1 MAKLVDAPLLG
12 SGGVTLESSSLSI
25 RTNMASVNKLTEFQ
39 KSSSWTDWRWQIS
52 QAVRSV
58 EQLKKFVEISEARA
72 EEIAG
77 VLQPWENG
85 KVDEM
90 RLTPFLL
97 SSIDWNNPR
106 DPIALQHLPSKAELG
121 KDNFSLDTVWEEPAD
136 FADGENRMIQQKY
149 PDVILLRLS
158 NTCHSYCRF
167 CFQKERTLQSSVS
180 TKTGEEEFN
189 QALEIIRSKP
199 AVRQVLISGGDPLIL
214 TDEILLD
221 RLNKLAAIPQLSTVR
236 INTRVLLHNPF
247 RVTSELATQLNTLTV
262 NSWNRNRERGIA
274 LKIGVHFNHLAELT
288 PEALNAIRLLQKNG
302 VQVYN
307 QSVLLKGVNDRV
319 EILIDLFRK
328 LRAEN
333 IELHY
338 LSVAMTVPGTSHFRT
353 SIRAAQEIMVELNKA
368 KEFRG
373 QLPHLEMSHHT
384 GKHIVPTNMNETF
397 YEDVVGGKPVIK
409 FLSDITDN
417 WEVFPDAR

>member
-1 MAKLVDAPLLG
+1 MVYTPVLG
-12 SGGVTLESSSLSI
+12 TGAARRESSSLST
-25 RTNMASVNKLTEFQ
+25 RTHM
-39 KSSSWTDWRWQIS
+39 SSIKKIIELQEKKSWTDWRWQIS
-52 QAVRSV
+52 QAVRTP
-58 EQLKKFVEISEARA
+58 EQLARLVDLSETRITEITKVLLPKKD
-72 EEIAG
+72 
-77 VLQPWENG
+77 G

-97 SSIDWNNPR
+97 SLIDWNNPL
-106 DPIALQHLPSKAELG
+106 DPIVLQHLPSKAELD
-121 KDNFSLDTVWEEPAD
+121 KDDFSLEKIWEQSED

-199 AVRQVLISGGDPLIL
+199 EVRQVLISGGDPFIL

-221 RLNKLAAIPQLSTVR
+221 RLGKLAVISHLSTIRV
-236 INTRVLLHNPF
+236 NTRVLLHNPF
-247 RVTSELATQLNTLTV
+247 RVTPELATQLRTLTE
-262 NSWNRNRERGIA
+262 NSWNEKRERGIE
-274 LKIGVHFNHLAELT
+274 LKIGVHFNHPAELT
-288 PEALNAIRLLQKNG
+288 PEALDAIRLLQKNG
-302 VQVYN
+302 VLVYN
-307 QSVLLKGVNDRV
+307 QSVLLKGVNDRA

-328 LRAEN
+328 LRQEN
-333 IELHY
+333 IDLHY
-338 LSVAMTVPGTSHFRT
+338 LSVAMTVPGTNHFRT
-353 SIRAAQEIMVELNKA
+353 SIRAAQEIMAQLNKA

-384 GKHIVPTNMNETF
+384 GKHIVPMNMNETF
-397 YEDVVGGKPVIK
+397 YEDVVDGKPIIK
-409 FLSDITDN
+409 FLSDITDK